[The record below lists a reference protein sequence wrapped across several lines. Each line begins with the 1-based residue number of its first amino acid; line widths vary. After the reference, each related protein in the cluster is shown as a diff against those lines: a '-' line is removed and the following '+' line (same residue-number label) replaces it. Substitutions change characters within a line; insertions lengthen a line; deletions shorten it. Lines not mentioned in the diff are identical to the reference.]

1 MNFIGKINEISLGRK
16 SIRTEGFQ
24 TPEVVRIRETRVY
37 IVFLSKT
44 LYTDVASVY
53 QPVKL
58 VKNQISKN

>member
-37 IVFLSKT
+37 TEYSVLTDYSKFNF
-44 LYTDVASVY
+44 SSNNI
-53 QPVKL
+53 L
-58 VKNQISKN
+58 V

>member
-37 IVFLSKT
+37 FH
-44 LYTDVASVY
+44 LYTSTEVRVY
-53 QPVKL
+53 YL
-58 VKNQISKN
+58 

>member
-37 IVFLSKT
+37 TI
-44 LYTDVASVY
+44 YY
-53 QPVKL
+53 
-58 VKNQISKN
+58 